1 MSDES
6 DIQKLLRLKRYEQPP
21 EGYYEDFLREFQR
34 RQRAEVLKS
43 SVWEIVWDRLGHI
56 LPDFRVPAYAY
67 AAIGFMAVAASSFIL
82 TTGEVNTQIAAR
94 PSGDAAVTFDLN
106 SKAAGLTQPVPIPTT
121 RMVGTLPPHY
131 VLQPRPAVKDEP
143 YRF

>member
-1 MSDES
+1 MSEETQ
-6 DIQKLLRLKRYEQPP
+6 IQKLLRLKRYEQPP
-21 EGYYEDFLREFQR
+21 EGYYEDFLREFQQ

-43 SVWEIVWDRLGHI
+43 SVWEIIWDRLGHV

-67 AAIGFMAVAASSFIL
+67 AAIGFLAIGASSFIL
-82 TTGEVNTQIAAR
+82 TTGEVNQQLAAS
-94 PSGDAAVTFDLN
+94 SGDAGVTFDLN
-106 SKAAGLTQPVPIPTT
+106 SKATELAQPVQIPAT

-131 VLQPRPAVKDEP
+131 VLQTRPAVKDEP